1 VEKYSDKSNEAG
13 IRVIFMIAQMFVLS
27 IVYIFVYSSFV
38 LVSTVIEK
46 NGVSPVMYFP
56 VFMAFVIFPVLL
68 YRYRGMFNRGKK
80 LLAFAWMMGT
90 ASLTIVMLLA
100 YITQFSN

>member
-1 VEKYSDKSNEAG
+1 MEKYSDKSNESG
-13 IRVIFMIAQMFVLS
+13 MKVIFIVVQFFVLG

-38 LVSTVIEK
+38 LVGSVIEK

-56 VFMAFVIFPVLL
+56 VFMALVIFPVLL
-68 YRYRGMFNRGKK
+68 YRYRAMFNRGRK

>member
-1 VEKYSDKSNEAG
+1 MEKYSDKSNESG
-13 IRVIFMIAQMFVLS
+13 IRVIFIVVQFLVLG

-38 LVSTVIEK
+38 LIGLVIEK

-56 VFMAFVIFPVLL
+56 VFMALVIFPVLL
-68 YRYRGMFNRGKK
+68 YHYKAMFNRGRK

-100 YITQFSN
+100 YITQLSN